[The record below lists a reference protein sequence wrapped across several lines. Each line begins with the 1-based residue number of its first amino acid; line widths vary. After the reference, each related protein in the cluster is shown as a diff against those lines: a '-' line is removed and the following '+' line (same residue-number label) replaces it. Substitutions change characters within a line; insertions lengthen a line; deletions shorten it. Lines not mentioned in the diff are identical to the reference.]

1 MAIRGKELMKQV
13 LNKVGENNMTPAMKE
28 SLEKSTPDSKGNWE
42 FMSLV
47 FGKYLGFCLL
57 NFGVVTRKAESSSKV
72 LVDPWSRSTWK
83 PNVQEKRLFSYILDR
98 YIRVKFTPYALRC
111 ISKAGGI
118 DEYLLKTPYKK
129 METELGLVWKSK
141 IEKMYEELGKVEV
154 AFFSPE
160 GEAKFEQSFKDLKLS
175 EREARR
181 QFRQQMYAGL
191 AEQKK
196 AEEGRSYISFVLAS
210 SDDYPDKLVA
220 NF

>member
-28 SLEKSTPDSKGNWE
+28 SLEKSTPDSKVLPAAT
-42 FMSLV
+42 S
-47 FGKYLGFCLL
+47 
-57 NFGVVTRKAESSSKV
+57 NFAFRV
-72 LVDPWSRSTWK
+72 LVNGDDRSRSTWK

>member
-28 SLEKSTPDSKGNWE
+28 SLEKSTPDSKVLPAATSNLLIA
-42 FMSLV
+42 LV
-47 FGKYLGFCLL
+47 KM
-57 NFGVVTRKAESSSKV
+57 VVTSSFS
-72 LVDPWSRSTWK
+72 LSLYARSRSTWK